1 MDYFFCFLTFTLFV
15 TSKGQNKISVSLLLD
30 SSIRFNEHWF
40 NENLDGNHF
49 QYLKNFA
56 KNFADTF
63 GISATRRVDVVQ
75 FQDSSTS
82 GKISCNSL
90 STLGQFK
97 SNVDALTNNYDA
109 IANIDIVSGVYEGK
123 KNLLSNLCGGN
134 ESFSTAIVVLTSGPQ
149 PGSSVSDTLRSFYLL
164 SDTPKTYVVY
174 LNDAASQGTDQ
185 YNILTKGIIQRQFPV
200 LQFSDFQS
208 ASLALSVVNQV
219 INGSYEQFDVTAWST
234 FGLCSIQ
241 CTKTRYRNCTGQCA
255 GVETIQTLN
264 CTTDFCLPSFG
275 LWSSF
280 SNCSALCQQTR
291 SRSCSG
297 NCQNAITT
305 QTQSCLVTLGAW
317 SDYGICSSSCLH
329 TRVRNCTGNC
339 QNVTTTDSEP
349 CLGDLCQTAI
359 LGVWSSFGSCSVSC
373 QQTRSRTCVGN
384 CQSNTISESQSCIGD
399 LCPTVILGEWSSFGN
414 CSSICLQTRSRNCT
428 GSCQNVD
435 TIQKQL
441 CTGGFCLNGQ
451 YKIAVSLLLDS
462 SLQFNQLYYND
473 NFGGDRFQY
482 LKNFVKSFADTI
494 GISANHL
501 VNVIQFQD
509 ISTSEVISCDALS
522 TLQSFKA
529 KVDSLTNSY
538 SSNAKVDIVSGI
550 NEGKK
555 RLASNLCGSNNNF
568 TTAMV
573 VLTSGP
579 QLGASVDDS
588 LSSFYSLANAP
599 NTYVVYL
606 NQFGSQ
612 TTNQYNILTKG
623 LVQRQFPVTQF
634 IGFQSPS
641 LASSVVNQILAD
653 TPLFGEWSS
662 FGICTYLCQQS
673 RSRTCSG
680 NCQNA
685 ITTETQSCL
694 GDVCPTV
701 ILGEWSSFGNCSY
714 LCQQSRSRT
723 CFGSC
728 QNASTT
734 ETRSCLGD
742 MCPTVILGEW
752 SSFGN
757 CSNLCQQSRS
767 RTCSGSCQNAS
778 TTETRSC
785 LGDMCPTVILGEW
798 SSFGNC
804 SYLCQQ
810 SRSRTC
816 SGSCQNASTT
826 ETRSCLGDM
835 CPTVILGEWSSFG
848 NCSYLCQQSRSRT
861 CSGSCQNASTTET
874 QSCLGDMCPTVIL
887 GEWSS
892 FGNCSNLCQQSR
904 TRTCFGNCQN
914 ATTLETQS
922 CFGDLCQN
930 VLLGAW
936 SAYSNC
942 SSLCQQ
948 TRSRTC
954 TGNCQNQTIYQ
965 TLSCIGGFC
974 PLDQTKIAVSL
985 LLDSSV
991 AFNEA
996 FFPSNFQYLKR
1007 FSQNFAET
1015 FGVSKNRLID
1025 VIQFSNLLTS
1035 ETISCNSL
1043 STLQIFKTSV
1053 DGLTNSYDLMRNL
1066 DLVSGIN
1073 TAKSKLQS
1081 NLCGGNESFATA
1093 LVILT
1098 SGNQLDTLAN
1108 SLLQSIYLLSDTP
1121 KTYVVYINDSFSD
1134 LNQYNILTNSIVSR
1148 QFPISDFI
1156 GFQNPS
1162 LAKSVAEQVIA
1173 NGIVDFSVSDWS
1185 LFNQCSNQCQQTR
1198 TRICTGQCNTVEI
1211 SQTQNCTTGL
1221 CFSNPCAGK
1230 TDGKY
1235 LIPDVFAYLSCSL
1248 QQATFLNCSDNQIFD
1263 PNYSNCMDA
1272 GNYSLNNFCVGKTD
1286 DQYRNPWNC
1295 NSFISCANG
1304 AAYNMSCALPNLVYD
1319 PYNKLCKDSGTYPCS
1334 VLPVLGTWSAYGDC
1348 SVLCKQTRVRTCSG
1362 NCQNAITSQSQN
1374 CLGGFCPV
1382 ALYGVWSAF
1391 SECSTA
1397 CQKTRTRNCTG
1408 NCVNAVIL
1416 DIQNCTDGQCPSG
1429 IYSVWS
1435 DWSSCSAT
1443 CSPTSQDVPFQTRNR
1458 ICQGETLG
1466 RSCFGSSYES
1476 RMCNY
1481 DIPCP
1486 VYTLGNW
1493 GTWSS
1498 CSQSCRAT
1506 QTNPMRVRA
1515 RNCTSNSSTLN
1526 QCTSDIMIKYE
1537 PCNTDACLTVK
1548 SCSSINFTF
1557 VFVLDSSS
1565 SINPQE
1571 WVNEKQFVLN
1581 FVNSSDFGL
1590 NPNIDIALVNYG
1602 SSPKLELSCGA
1613 ITNKNDFFAFINPLQ
1628 QRNGG
1633 TATNDALLVAEAA
1646 SKNCTKL
1653 NVSPIFI
1660 LLTDGAENIENNFT
1674 KRVETENRI
1683 KSKGLLYVGAVGN
1696 EVNKTDINRMT
1707 RYTINGQDI
1716 YYNQFSDSFSNLL
1729 ANYSSSF
1736 YSYIYGIL
1744 GCETKG
1750 QWTTWSD
1757 WSACSVVCGVTGYV
1771 QRIRSCVSPMT
1782 GKIQEDCEADGNLT
1796 KIELKI
1802 CSGPCGTWTNW
1813 GPFTDCSETC
1823 QSNNASLPTQSR
1835 QRFCLNNTLEL
1846 CLSDNGLGK
1855 LQTIP
1860 CNVGVICPIRGT
1872 WSSWGAWSACSA
1884 SCDSGVSQ
1892 RERNCSLP
1900 FPSNAGSDCIGD
1912 SVQKI
1917 VCKLLNC
1924 PKVCMIPKRCSCLN
1938 ATKWNYVPTFN
1949 QFQNQG
1955 ITLETIDK
1963 MVGYLNSYAEDNVN
1977 ATCKACNKMVL
1988 SSMKLQLTNQT
1999 IQINETIKKLDAIK
2013 SNLRDVINCNDIPQN
2028 FIALWELYDLM
2039 FERSV
2044 MLEAVLIEMNA
2055 ISIRVESAIIS
2066 CESYGWFHQILS
2078 SILRV

>member
-1 MDYFFCFLTFTLFV
+1 MGYLFCFLTFTLFV
-15 TSKGQNKISVSLLLD
+15 TSKVLGQNKISVSLLLD

-40 NENLDGNHF
+40 NENFDGNHF

-56 KNFADTF
+56 KNFVDAF

-109 IANIDIVSGVYEGK
+109 VTNIDIVSGVYEGK
-123 KNLLSNLCGGN
+123 KNLLSNLCGIN
-134 ESFSTAIVVLTSGPQ
+134 ESFSTALVVLTSGPQ
-149 PGSSVSDTLRSFYLL
+149 LGSSVSDTLRSFYLL

-174 LNDAASQGTDQ
+174 LNDATSQGTDQ

-219 INGSYEQFDVTAWST
+219 INDSYEQFDATAWSS

-241 CTKTRYRNCTGQCA
+241 CTKTRYRNCTGQCT
-255 GVETIQTLN
+255 GVETNQTIN
-264 CTTDFCLPSFG
+264 CTTDFCSPSFG

-280 SNCSALCQQTR
+280 SNCSVLCQQTR

-305 QTQSCLVTLGAW
+305 QTQSCLGDLCPNVILGAW
-317 SDYGICSSSCLH
+317 SDYGICSSSCWH

-373 QQTRSRTCVGN
+373 QQTRNRTCVGN
-384 CQSNTISESQSCIGD
+384 CQSISILESQLCIGD
-399 LCPTVILGEWSSFGN
+399 LCPTVILGEWSPFGN

-435 TIQKQL
+435 TSQKQS

-522 TLQSFKA
+522 TLQSFEA
-529 KVDSLTNSY
+529 KVDKLTNSY

-550 NEGKK
+550 IEGKK
-555 RLASNLCGSNNNF
+555 RLASDLCGSNNNF

-573 VLTSGP
+573 ILTSGP
-579 QLGASVDDS
+579 QLGASVDNS
-588 LSSFYSLANAP
+588 LSLFYSLANAP

-606 NQFGSQ
+606 NQVDSQ
-612 TTNQYNILTKG
+612 STNQYNILTKG
-623 LVQRQFPVTQF
+623 LVQRQFPVTQY

-641 LASSVVNQILAD
+641 LASSVVSQILAD
-653 TPLFGEWSS
+653 APFLGEWSS
-662 FGICTYLCQQS
+662 FGIC
-673 RSRTCSG
+673 
-680 NCQNA
+680 
-685 ITTETQSCL
+685 
-694 GDVCPTV
+694 
-701 ILGEWSSFGNCSY
+701 SY
-714 LCQQSRSRT
+714 LCQQSRT
-723 CFGSC
+723 
-728 QNASTT
+728 
-734 ETRSCLGD
+734 
-742 MCPTVILGEW
+742 
-752 SSFGN
+752 
-757 CSNLCQQSRS
+757 
-767 RTCSGSCQNAS
+767 RTCSGSCQNAI
-778 TTETRSC
+778 TTQTQSC

-810 SRSRTC
+810 SRNRTC

-826 ETRSCLGDM
+826 ESQSCLGDM

-848 NCSYLCQQSRSRT
+848 NCSYLCQQSRTRT
-861 CSGSCQNASTTET
+861 CSGSCQNASTTES

-892 FGNCSNLCQQSR
+892 FGNCSYLCQQSR
-904 TRTCFGNCQN
+904 TRTCSGSCQNASTTETQSCLGNMCPTVILGEWSSFGNCSYLCQQSRNRTCSGNCQN
-914 ATTLETQS
+914 ASTSETQS
-922 CFGDLCQN
+922 CLGGLCQN
-930 VLLGAW
+930 VLLGGW

-965 TLSCIGGFC
+965 SLSCLGGFC
-974 PLDQTKIAVSL
+974 SSDQTKIAVSL
-985 LLDSSV
+985 LLDSSI
-991 AFNEA
+991 AFNED
-996 FFPSNFQYLKR
+996 FFLSNFGYLKR

-1015 FGVSKNRLID
+1015 FGVSTNRRID
-1025 VIQFSNLLTS
+1025 VIQFSDVLTS
-1035 ETISCNSL
+1035 ETISCNSF
-1043 STLQIFKTSV
+1043 STLEKFKTSV
-1053 DGLTNSYDLMRNL
+1053 DGLTNSYDLMRTI
-1066 DLVSGIN
+1066 DLGSGIN
-1073 TAKSKLQS
+1073 TAKAKLQS

-1098 SGNQLDTLAN
+1098 SGNQLDLSAN

-1121 KTYVVYINDSFSD
+1121 KTYVVYINDSFSI

-1173 NGIVDFSVSDWS
+1173 DGIVDFSVSDWS

-1198 TRICTGQCNTVEI
+1198 TRICTGHCNTVEI

-1235 LIPDVFAYLSCSL
+1235 LIPDVFAYLLCSL
-1248 QQATFLNCSDNQIFD
+1248 QQASFVNCSDNQIFD

-1272 GNYSLNNFCVGKTD
+1272 GNYSLNNFCVGKTNG
-1286 DQYRNPWNC
+1286 QYRNPWNC
-1295 NSFISCANG
+1295 NSFISCSNG
-1304 AAYNMSCALPNLVYD
+1304 AAYNMSCALPNLIYD
-1319 PYNKLCKDSGTYPCS
+1319 PYNNLCKDSGTYPCS
-1334 VLPVLGTWSAYGDC
+1334 VLPVLGTWSTYGDC
-1348 SVLCKQTRVRTCSG
+1348 SVLCQQTRVRTCSG

-1374 CLGGFCPV
+1374 CLGGSCPV

-1391 SECSTA
+1391 SECSAA

-1408 NCVNAVIL
+1408 NCANVAIL
-1416 DIQNCTDGQCPSG
+1416 DIQNCTDGQC
-1429 IYSVWS
+1429 
-1435 DWSSCSAT
+1435 SSA
-1443 CSPTSQDVPFQTRNR
+1443 
-1458 ICQGETLG
+1458 
-1466 RSCFGSSYES
+1466 
-1476 RMCNY
+1476 
-1481 DIPCP
+1481 
-1486 VYTLGNW
+1486 YTLGNW
-1493 GTWSS
+1493 GAWSS
-1498 CSQSCRAT
+1498 CSESCRAT

-1515 RNCTSNSSTLN
+1515 RNCTSNSSTFN
-1526 QCTSDIMIKYE
+1526 QCTSDIMIQYE

-1565 SINPQE
+1565 SISAQE

-1602 SSPKLELSCGA
+1602 TSPKLETSCGA
-1613 ITNKNDFFAFINPLQ
+1613 ITNKNDFFTFINLLQ

-1633 TATNDALLVAEAA
+1633 TATNDALLAAEAA

-1653 NVSPIFI
+1653 NVFPIFI
-1660 LLTDGAENIENNFT
+1660 LLTDGVENIENNFT

-1707 RYTINGQDI
+1707 HYIINGQDM
-1716 YYNQFSDSFSNLL
+1716 YYNQFDDSFTNLL
-1729 ANYSSSF
+1729 SQYSSTF

-1823 QSNNASLPTQSR
+1823 QSKNASVPTQSR

-1917 VCKLLNC
+1917 VCKLFNC

-1955 ITLETIDK
+1955 IALETIDK

-1988 SSMKLQLTNQT
+1988 SSMKIQLTNQT

-2028 FIALWELYDLM
+2028 FIGLWELYDLM

-2055 ISIRVESAIIS
+2055 VFIRVESAIIS
-2066 CESYGWFHQILS
+2066 CESYGWFHQILN